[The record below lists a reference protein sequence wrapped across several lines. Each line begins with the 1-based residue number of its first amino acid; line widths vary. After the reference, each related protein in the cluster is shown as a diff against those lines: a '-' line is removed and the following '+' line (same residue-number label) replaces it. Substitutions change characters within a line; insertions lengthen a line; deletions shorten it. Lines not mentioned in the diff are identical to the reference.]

1 MSLLLI
7 EDDPNMVLSLTL
19 ALNNASFEV
28 ESASDG
34 LTGLD
39 LARFNK
45 YELILLDCNLPRLSG
60 FEIVRRLRA
69 EKCFTPIIML
79 TVLGELNDKIELF
92 NLGADDYITKP
103 FAFSELLARVKAL
116 LRRPNNLKG
125 GVLKVGNIELDP
137 DRFLVTK
144 NDVRVP
150 MSSRE
155 FSLLEYLMANRGIFL
170 SRQKIMD
177 EVWEEN
183 VDPFSNT
190 VEVHIMNIRRKLE
203 TENEHYIFTASNRG
217 YKIDLQR

>member
-19 ALNNASFEV
+19 ALNNAGFEV

-34 LTGLD
+34 LIGLD